1 MKRIKAT
8 IIATLLL
15 VTVSVF
21 LIKLRDQKPTYGQ
34 EIKAS
39 QSIMPSPLVSGP
51 SSNETRDSIVAPP
64 LPSDSIVS
72 PPLPSQSRKQ
82 LSQSQKPLPPPNPEV
97 VADRIWGK
105 VVHTS
110 GNDIV
115 DLKVFENGV
124 CQLLPKNP
132 GKDFHVK
139 EGLDPLVPIP
149 GTNWPIGVAIKIRN
163 ASGEILGQNAGFT
176 SGWINP
182 NWGGAFAMVSP
193 SNARLVPLD
202 WHFDTLDLASLAG
215 TMKSRIP
222 ELEDPETLDYKLKV
236 IFSTT
241 EMYQKNGA
249 RVRSE
254 DLETDWING
263 RNLKDNQ

>member
-1 MKRIKAT
+1 
-8 IIATLLL
+8 
-15 VTVSVF
+15 
-21 LIKLRDQKPTYGQ
+21 
-34 EIKAS
+34 
-39 QSIMPSPLVSGP
+39 
-51 SSNETRDSIVAPP
+51 VA
-64 LPSDSIVS
+64 
-72 PPLPSQSRKQ
+72 PPLPSQSRKP
-82 LSQSQKPLPPPNPEV
+82 LSPPKNPEV

-110 GNDIV
+110 GNDVV
-115 DLKVFENGV
+115 DLKVFANGV
-124 CQLLPKNP
+124 CQLLPTNSGKN
-132 GKDFHVK
+132 FHVK

-149 GTNWPIGVAIKIRN
+149 GTNWPIGVAVKIKN

-182 NWGGAFAMVSP
+182 NWGGAFTMVSP

-215 TMKSRIP
+215 TIKSRIP
-222 ELEDPETLDYKLKV
+222 ELENPETLEYKLKV
-236 IFSTT
+236 IFSNT

-254 DLETDWING
+254 DIETDWING
-263 RNLKDNQ
+263 GYLKDNQ